1 MNESVDHR
9 VPVLIVG
16 GSLVGLSTSLFLSRL
31 GIDHLLVEKHRST
44 STHPRGRGN
53 NVRTMEVFRSA
64 GAERLIRDA
73 ASVLADNHGILQAGS
88 LTGDDQEW
96 LFKEIDPGN
105 GLARFSP
112 SGWCLCSQNDLE
124 PVLVDHARAQG
135 SELRFSTEL
144 LTFEQDQDGVTAVV
158 KDRETGEHTTVR
170 ADYLVAADGPR
181 SPIREQLGIG
191 QTGPGDL
198 FHNVSITFRSR
209 RLASVVGDRR
219 FIVCYLTN
227 PAADGALLPVDNE
240 ERWVFHAPWQPDRGE
255 TLEDFTDERCAEH
268 IRRAVGDPELD
279 VEITGKAPWHAAER
293 VAERYACGRVFLAGD
308 SAHEMS
314 PTGAFGSNTGIQDAH
329 NLAWKLAAVTGGA
342 AGPGLLD
349 TYEAE
354 RLPVAKATSARAS
367 ARSGEHSHP
376 GYAGPPGGPVGQG
389 SPGGPGGRGGPGG
402 QGGPGGP
409 GGGRQGGMLSVA
421 LGYRY
426 VRGAVL
432 GVDPELP
439 VVPDGIGLTGE
450 PGTRAPHMWLDRD
463 GERISTLDLY
473 EQAFVL
479 LCDANSSEWRGAAGQ
494 VAKRL
499 AIRLDAFTVGSGPD
513 ADLRSVDGADWAAV
527 HGTCAQGAV
536 LVRPD
541 GFVAWRA
548 QDAAPDPEAALHKA
562 VTTLL
567 HRN

>member
-16 GSLVGLSTSLFLSRL
+16 GSLVGLSASLFLSRL
-31 GIDHLLVEKHRST
+31 GVDHLLVEKHRST

-53 NVRTMEVFRSA
+53 NVRTMEVFRAA

-73 ASVLADNHGILQAGS
+73 ASVLAENHGILQAGS

-96 LFKEIDPGN
+96 LFKEIDPGG

-124 PVLVDHARAQG
+124 PVLVDHARALG

-144 LTFEQDQDGVTAVV
+144 LTFEQDTDGVTAVV

-170 ADYLVAADGPR
+170 AEYLIAADGPR

-209 RLASVVGDRR
+209 GLAAVVGDRR
-219 FIVCYLTN
+219 FIVCYLTD
-227 PAADGALLPVDNE
+227 PGADGALLPVDNE
-240 ERWVFHAPWQPDRGE
+240 ERWVFHAPWHPDRGE
-255 TLEDFTDERCAEH
+255 TLEDFSDERCAEH
-268 IRRAVGDPELD
+268 IRRAVGDPGLD

-293 VAERYACGRVFLAGD
+293 VAERYRSGRVFLAGD

-329 NLAWKLAAVTGGA
+329 NLAWKLAAVVGGT
-342 AGPGLLD
+342 AGPELLG

-354 RLPVAKATSARAS
+354 RLPVARATSARAS
-367 ARSGEHSHP
+367 ARSTEHSHP
-376 GYAGPPGGPVGQG
+376 GYAGPPGGPDAG
-389 SPGGPGGRGGPGG
+389 SPGGPAGPGS
-402 QGGPGGP
+402 GGP
-409 GGGRQGGMLSVA
+409 GGGRKGGMLAVA

-439 VVPDGIGLTGE
+439 VVPEGLGLTGE
-450 PGTRAPHMWLDRD
+450 PGTRAPHVWLSRD
-463 GERISTLDLY
+463 GARVSTLDLY

-479 LCDANSSEWRGAAGQ
+479 LCDAGKSEWRTAAAQ
-494 VAKRL
+494 ASKRL
-499 AIRLDAFTVGSGPD
+499 GIRLDAYTIGSGPD
-513 ADLRSVDGADWAAV
+513 ADLRSEDGADWAAA
-527 HGTCAQGAV
+527 HGTSAEGAV

-548 QDAAPDPEAALHKA
+548 QGTPPDLEATLYE
-562 VTTLL
+562 VMTVLL
-567 HRN
+567 HRG